1 MGKKEII
8 IVDGKCVLCNSITK
22 WLIKKDKNKI
32 FEITSLESEYIKKNF
47 QNIYNVDSVA
57 VVDSFGN
64 VFQKSLAIL
73 YILKKIDKLFWIQM
87 LIKLLPLF
95 LTNFFYDLVAK
106 TRYKIFGKYDQ
117 CMINNND
124 F

>member
-73 YILKKIDKLFWIQM
+73 YILKKIDKLFWIQI

-95 LTNFFYDLVAK
+95 LTNFFYDLIAK

>member
-32 FEITSLESEYIKKNF
+32 FEIASLESEYIKKNF

-57 VVDSFGN
+57 VVDSLGN

-73 YILKKIDKLFWIQM
+73 YILKKIDKLFWIQI
-87 LIKLLPLF
+87 LIRLLPLF

-124 F
+124 Y

>member
-32 FEITSLESEYIKKNF
+32 FEIASLESEYVKKHF

-57 VVDSFGN
+57 VIDSFGN

-73 YILKKIDKLFWIQM
+73 YILKKIDKLFWIQI
-87 LIKLLPLF
+87 LIRLLPLF
-95 LTNFFYDLVAK
+95 LTNFFYDLIAK
-106 TRYKIFGKYDQ
+106 TRYKLFGKYDQ

-124 F
+124 Y

>member
-32 FEITSLESEYIKKNF
+32 FEIVSFESEHIKKNF
-47 QNIYNVDSVA
+47 QNIHNIDSVA

-64 VFQKSLAIL
+64 VFRKSLAIL
-73 YILKKIDKLFWIQM
+73 HILKKIDKLFWIQI
-87 LIKLLPLF
+87 LIRLLPLF
-95 LTNFFYDLVAK
+95 LTNFFYDLIAK
-106 TRYKIFGKYDQ
+106 TRYKLFGKYDQ

-124 F
+124 Y